1 MDENIRIHNSF
12 LDFFD
17 KFIETLEEDEL
28 IALAQQGE
36 DYAQRMRKLKDLQEE
51 KQEGGKGDSQ

>member
-1 MDENIRIHNSF
+1 MDENIKIHNSF

-17 KFIETLEEDEL
+17 KFIETLEENEL

-36 DYAQRMRKLKDLQEE
+36 DYAQRMRKLKDLEE
-51 KQEGGKGDSQ
+51 DK